1 MKGRGGIPRDD
12 PELVPRCL
20 VVIKANGASV
30 SNDYPLDGIAQ
41 SAAQPGKNLFGNR
54 SLNDLEKQAADHR
67 AAQHG
72 FRSKVRSSLARLYKF
87 PDPRHRKPS
96 ARKEHQWRN
105 LPRRRK
111 LSGAS
116 IRELM

>member
-1 MKGRGGIPRDD
+1 M
-12 PELVPRCL
+12 ELRNPPHSR
-20 VVIKANGASV
+20 
-30 SNDYPLDGIAQ
+30 
-41 SAAQPGKNLFGNR
+41 GKNLFGNR
-54 SLNDLEKQAADHR
+54 SLNGLSKIDLEKQAADHR